1 MNIGCK
7 AASLGEIPTLE
18 RQGQNIPN
26 APAPLSGGEFSQGGL
41 TMNATLN
48 KEFNQKLFTLTG
60 LSLEEAIR
68 KLDEELPEDAYKPV
82 PGAVELT
89 DISPAHMRNVLNS
102 VFGLC
107 GLGWG
112 YSFEA
117 TDVSV
122 EQDGNRYVAILK
134 KMVFWYKVIYE
145 DGTLG
150 TATVESTGA
159 SENFQPAYALK
170 GALTSALSGAV
181 SNIGFQES
189 VYMGRRSH
197 RTVVNGGSGNGTPAP
212 AAPHPR
218 LQPRTGEEDTVDYV
232 DDFIVPSVFKKH
244 GGMRLSDLPRKSL
257 EWYANEMAAT
267 SEAAKAF
274 QAAARAYLARHPA

>member
-1 MNIGCK
+1 
-7 AASLGEIPTLE
+7 
-18 RQGQNIPN
+18 
-26 APAPLSGGEFSQGGL
+26 
-41 TMNATLN
+41 MNALN
-48 KEFNQKLFTLTG
+48 TKLFTLTG

-89 DISPAHMRNVLNS
+89 DISPAHMRNVLNA

-112 YSFEA
+112 YTFEA
-117 TDVSV
+117 NDVSV
-122 EQDGNRYVAILK
+122 EQEGNRYVAILK
-134 KMVFWYKVIYE
+134 RLVFWYKVVHE

-150 TATVESTGA
+150 TATVDSTGA

-170 GALTSALSGAV
+170 GAITSALSNAA

-197 RTVVNGGSGNGTPAP
+197 RTVNGGNGTPAVPTP
-212 AAPHPR
+212 APVSRPR
-218 LQPRTGEEDTVDYV
+218 LQPRGEEGTVAVMDDV
-232 DDFIVPSVFKKH
+232 DNFIVPAVFKKH
-244 GGMRLSDLPRKSL
+244 GGMRLSEVPRKSL
-257 EWYANEMAAT
+257 EWYANKMEAT

>member
-1 MNIGCK
+1 MN
-7 AASLGEIPTLE
+7 
-18 RQGQNIPN
+18 
-26 APAPLSGGEFSQGGL
+26 
-41 TMNATLN
+41 TLN
-48 KEFNQKLFTLTG
+48 TQLFTLTG
-60 LSLEEAIR
+60 LSLVEAIR

-89 DISPAHMRNVLNS
+89 DISPAHMRNVLNT

-112 YSFEA
+112 YTFDAS
-117 TDVSV
+117 DVTV
-122 EQDGNRYVAILK
+122 EQEGNRYVAILK
-134 KMVFWYKVIYE
+134 HLVFWYKVVHE

-150 TATVESTGA
+150 TATVDSTGA
-159 SENFQPAYALK
+159 SENYQPAYALK
-170 GALTSALSGAV
+170 GAITSALGNAA

-197 RTVVNGGSGNGTPAP
+197 RTVGGSGTPVP
-212 AAPHPR
+212 ELVQRPV
-218 LQPRTGEEDTVDYV
+218 LQPRGDAVAAVMEDTDN
-232 DDFIVPSVFKKH
+232 FIVPSVFKKH

-257 EWYANEMAAT
+257 EWYANEMDAT

-274 QAAARAYLARHPA
+274 QRAARAYLAKHPA

>member
-1 MNIGCK
+1 
-7 AASLGEIPTLE
+7 
-18 RQGQNIPN
+18 
-26 APAPLSGGEFSQGGL
+26 
-41 TMNATLN
+41 MNATL
-48 KEFNQKLFTLTG
+48 KSKLFTLMG

-89 DISPAHMRNVLNS
+89 DISPAHMRNVLNE

-112 YSFEA
+112 YTFEA
-117 TDVSV
+117 NDVSV
-122 EQDGNRYVAILK
+122 EQEGNRYVAILK
-134 KMVFWYKVIYE
+134 RMVFWYKVVYE

-170 GALTSALSGAV
+170 GAITSALSNAA

-197 RTVVNGGSGNGTPAP
+197 RTVSGGNGTPVQAP
-212 AAPHPR
+212 APVSRPR
-218 LQPRTGEEDTVDYV
+218 LQPRAGEEATVDDV
-232 DDFIVPSVFKKH
+232 DNFIVPTVFKKH
-244 GGMRLSDLPRKSL
+244 GGMRLSELPRKSL
-257 EWYANEMAAT
+257 EWYANEMEAT

-274 QAAARAYLARHPA
+274 QIAARAYLAKHPA

>member
-1 MNIGCK
+1 
-7 AASLGEIPTLE
+7 
-18 RQGQNIPN
+18 
-26 APAPLSGGEFSQGGL
+26 
-41 TMNATLN
+41 MNALN
-48 KEFNQKLFTLTG
+48 TQLFTLTG

-68 KLDEELPEDAYKPV
+68 SFDEELPEDAYKPV

-89 DISPAHMRNVLNS
+89 DISPAHMRNVLNA

-112 YSFEA
+112 YTFEA
-117 TDVSV
+117 NDVSI
-122 EQDGNRYVAILK
+122 ERGEGGRYVAILK
-134 KMVFWYKVIYE
+134 RLVFWYKVVHE
-145 DGTLG
+145 DGTLS

-170 GALTSALSGAV
+170 GAITSALSNAA

-197 RTVVNGGSGNGTPAP
+197 RTVNGGNGTPAVP
-212 AAPHPR
+212 APAPAPRPR
-218 LQPRTGEEDTVDYV
+218 LQPRGEEGAVAVMDDVDN
-232 DDFIVPSVFKKH
+232 FIVPAVFKKH
-244 GGMRLSDLPRKSL
+244 GGMRLRDLPRKSL
-257 EWYANEMAAT
+257 EWYANEMDAT

-274 QAAARAYLARHPA
+274 QAAARAYLAKHPA